1 MYDIMVMFY
10 ALESRSEGGEPL
22 MGRSM
27 RAQAM
32 SLLKQYHSLRNKM
45 QYVLMIKMRET
56 GEANNNEYSLL
67 SMQMDKLKVDLIFLY
82 NKSIRPLLACPS
94 DVGVLRYSSY
104 EYILVVSDASSDDL
118 KEIHD
123 QLADK
128 YNLAADKKMK

>member
-1 MYDIMVMFY
+1 
-10 ALESRSEGGEPL
+10 

-82 NKSIRPLLACPS
+82 NKSLRPLLACPF
-94 DVGVLRYSSY
+94 DPDVLRYSSY